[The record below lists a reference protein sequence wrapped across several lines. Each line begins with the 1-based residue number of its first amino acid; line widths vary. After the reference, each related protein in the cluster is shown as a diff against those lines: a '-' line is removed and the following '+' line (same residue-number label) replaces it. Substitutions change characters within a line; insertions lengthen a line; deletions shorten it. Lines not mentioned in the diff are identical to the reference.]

1 MLAYINKKVLLT
13 TTNWFYGTDGKQYR
27 AVYGTLKNL
36 HQAEAVLGFKPDR
49 AHTNWFVE
57 IGSMMIA
64 GCQVLYCL
72 QLDFQPNLE
81 NVTEQ
86 NVTDSDVTNY
96 ERRCAIFVAD

>member
-1 MLAYINKKVLLT
+1 MIAYINKKVLVT

-27 AVYGTLKNL
+27 ALYGTLKAV
-36 HQAEAVLGFKPDR
+36 HQAENVLGFKPDR

-72 QLDFQPNLE
+72 QLNEQPNLGKAM
-81 NVTEQ
+81 EQ
-86 NVTDSDVTNY
+86 KITDTGALDY
-96 ERRCAIFVAD
+96 ERGCAIFVTD